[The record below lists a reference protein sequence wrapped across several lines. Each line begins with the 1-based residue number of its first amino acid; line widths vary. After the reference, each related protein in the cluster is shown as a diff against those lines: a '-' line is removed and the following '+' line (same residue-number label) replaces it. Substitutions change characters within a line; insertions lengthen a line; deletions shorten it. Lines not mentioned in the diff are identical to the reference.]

1 MLPVDVLT
9 SRLFHSINRAQ
20 EGFSSVQSLSR
31 VRFFATPW
39 TAACQAS
46 LSITNSRSLLKI
58 VSIESVMPSNHLILC
73 CPLLLLPSIYLSIR
87 VFSKAQLF
95 ASGGQSTEASGSASV
110 LPMNILCWFLWGMIG
125 LISLLFKGLS
135 RIFSSTK
142 IWKLQFF
149 FAQLSLYSPT
159 LTSEHHYW
167 KNHTFVSTDL
177 C

>member
-1 MLPVDVLT
+1 MNYFVICSVMSESLWPHGLECTRFLSPPLSPQV
-9 SRLFHSINRAQ
+9 
-20 EGFSSVQSLSR
+20 FSN
-31 VRFFATPW
+31 
-39 TAACQAS
+39 
-46 LSITNSRSLLKI
+46 LSI
-58 VSIESVMPSNHLILC
+58 EQVMLSNHLILC

-149 FAQLSLYSPT
+149 FAQLCLWNTVFPHFLFFASPQSCTHT
-159 LTSEHHYW
+159 LLSVY
-167 KNHTFVSTDL
+167 K
-177 C
+177 